1 MKPDLKQEEDDED
14 WPATCSRRDA
24 NLFLRGV
31 KRFGTLD
38 RLPAVSAEI
47 GSAFEAIP
55 EPAK

>member
-1 MKPDLKQEEDDED
+1 MQEEDEED

-47 GSAFEAIP
+47 GPAFEAIP